1 MSILNSPVT
10 INGLAL
16 KNRLVMPPMA
26 TSKAAQGGAVT
37 DDLCAYYAERAA
49 GGCIGLIVT
58 EHCFVSPEGRAHAG
72 QLSIASDADIPGL
85 RRLTDTIH
93 AHGSKAMAQISH
105 AGGAAQPGVP
115 GLSALSPSGV
125 RLPRDS
131 GEGPAPDVMAE
142 ADIEKVIRDFAA
154 AARRAKAAG
163 YDGVELHSAHGYL
176 LNQFFSPL
184 TNRRTDRYAGGT
196 LEGRTRL
203 HCEVLRA
210 VRAAVGAKYPVA
222 VRLGAC
228 DYMAGGS
235 TEADAAEAAAL
246 LEAAGA
252 DLLDISG
259 GLCGY
264 RNPQS
269 RAPGYFSA
277 AAEAVRQRVSAPVL
291 LTGGV
296 TAAGEAEALLGRGCA
311 DLIGVGRALLKDA
324 GWARSAL
331 GGVQ

>member
-1 MSILNSPVT
+1 MSILNSPIT

-37 DDLCAYYAERAA
+37 GDLCAYYAERAA

-58 EHCFVSPEGRAHAG
+58 EHCFISPEGRAHAG
-72 QLSIASDADIPGL
+72 QLSIASDADVPGL

-105 AGGAAQPGVP
+105 AGGAAQPGYP
-115 GLSALSPSGV
+115 GLRALSPSGV

-184 TNRRTDRYAGGT
+184 TNRRADRYAGGT
-196 LEGRTRL
+196 LEAAPGCTARSCARCARRSARNTRSR
-203 HCEVLRA
+203 CASARA
-210 VRAAVGAKYPVA
+210 ITWRAAARRQTPQRRRRCWKPRARTCSIFRAACAATGTRKAA
-222 VRLGAC
+222 RRGISARRLRRS
-228 DYMAGGS
+228 GS
-235 TEADAAEAAAL
+235 ASRCRCCSPAA
-246 LEAAGA
+246 
-252 DLLDISG
+252 
-259 GLCGY
+259 
-264 RNPQS
+264 
-269 RAPGYFSA
+269 
-277 AAEAVRQRVSAPVL
+277 
-291 LTGGV
+291 
-296 TAAGEAEALLGRGCA
+296 
-311 DLIGVGRALLKDA
+311 
-324 GWARSAL
+324 
-331 GGVQ
+331 

>member
-1 MSILNSPVT
+1 MSILNSPIT

-37 DDLCAYYAERAA
+37 GDLCAYYAERAA

-58 EHCFVSPEGRAHAG
+58 EHCFISPEGRAHAG
-72 QLSIASDADIPGL
+72 QLSIASDADVPGL

-105 AGGAAQPGVP
+105 AGGAAQPGYP
-115 GLSALSPSGV
+115 GLRALSPSGV

-131 GEGPAPDVMAE
+131 GEGPAPDAMAE

-184 TNRRTDRYAGGT
+184 TNRRADRYAGGT

-203 HCEVLRA
+203 HCEILRA
-210 VRAAVGAKYPVA
+210 VRAAVGAEYPVA
-222 VRLGAC
+222 VRFGAC

-269 RAPGYFSA
+269 RAEIP
-277 AAEAVRQRVSAPVL
+277 RR
-291 LTGGV
+291 GG
-296 TAAGEAEALLGRGCA
+296 
-311 DLIGVGRALLKDA
+311 
-324 GWARSAL
+324 
-331 GGVQ
+331 

>member
-1 MSILNSPVT
+1 MYLNKS
-10 INGLAL
+10 
-16 KNRLVMPPMA
+16 
-26 TSKAAQGGAVT
+26 
-37 DDLCAYYAERAA
+37 E
-49 GGCIGLIVT
+49 
-58 EHCFVSPEGRAHAG
+58 
-72 QLSIASDADIPGL
+72 
-85 RRLTDTIH
+85 
-93 AHGSKAMAQISH
+93 
-105 AGGAAQPGVP
+105 
-115 GLSALSPSGV
+115 
-125 RLPRDS
+125 
-131 GEGPAPDVMAE
+131 APDAMAE

-184 TNRRTDRYAGGT
+184 TNRRTDCYAGGT

-210 VRAAVGAKYPVA
+210 VRAAVGAEYPVA

-235 TEADAAEAAAL
+235 TEADTAEVAAL

-252 DLLDISG
+252 DLFDISG

-269 RAPGYFSA
+269 RAPGYFGA
-277 AAEAVRQRVSAPVL
+277 AAEAVRQRVSPPVL

-296 TAAGEAEALLGRGCA
+296 TAAEEAEALLGRGCA

-331 GGVQ
+331 GGKQ